1 MNKENFKE
9 YVLEQFRKVYSR
21 PGHIMFMR
29 TFSQV
34 CGISTSENWVY

>member
-9 YVLEQFRKVYSR
+9 YVLEQFRKVNSR